1 MTSTQRVDDADCTP
15 RASVAPFQV
24 RGRFFTAIVLQMARA
39 PDAAFFDAIETMMA
53 QTPHFYANAP
63 FVLDLDRA
71 EDIAASFNFI
81 GLVQELRKRKV
92 TLIGVQNGTIE
103 QNKAAL
109 HAGLLSLPS
118 GSDAPTEKAK
128 RNGAARAEPAAPAEK
143 ASAAEASEAK
153 AGDEKAG
160 DEKAGDE
167 KEWPIA
173 VRAVVPR
180 PIAEPPAAALLV
192 TEPVRSGQMIFAE
205 RGDLVVV
212 ASVSPGAE
220 LIARGN
226 IHVYGALRGRAL
238 AGVHGDSA
246 ARIFCQGMEAELIAI
261 AGLYKISDAIDPAL
275 RQRRV
280 QAFLEGGA
288 MRVEPLK

>member
-1 MTSTQRVDDADCTP
+1 MMNSSPRVEVSENTQR
-15 RASVAPFQV
+15 SNVAPFQV

-39 PDAAFFDAIETMMA
+39 PDAAFYDAVDAMLA

-71 EDIAASFNFI
+71 EDIGPSFDFV
-81 GLVQELRKRKV
+81 GLAREMRNRKV

-109 HAGLLSLPS
+109 HAGLITLPS
-118 GSDAPTEKAK
+118 GTDVLPEGRKQNTAT
-128 RNGAARAEPAAPAEK
+128 
-143 ASAAEASEAK
+143 
-153 AGDEKAG
+153 
-160 DEKAGDE
+160 
-167 KEWPIA
+167 KEEDG
-173 VRAVVPR
+173 PR
-180 PIAEPPAAALLV
+180 PTKPINENKNHKENGSKEQRIRPAPPVASSTAAALLV
-192 TEPVRSGQMIFAE
+192 TEPVRSGQQIFAE

-226 IHVYGALRGRAL
+226 IHVYGTLRGRAL

-246 ARIFCQGMEAELIAI
+246 ARIFCETLDAELIAI
-261 AGLYKISDAIDPAL
+261 AGLYKLSDAIDPSL
-275 RQRRV
+275 RRRRV
-280 QAFLEGGA
+280 QAFLNDGTLS
-288 MRVEPLK
+288 VEPLK

>member
-1 MTSTQRVDDADCTP
+1 MMNSSPRVEVSECTQSS
-15 RASVAPFQV
+15 SVAPFQV

-39 PDAAFFDAIETMMA
+39 PDATFFDAIDTMLA

-71 EDIAASFNFI
+71 EDIGPSFDFI
-81 GLVQELRKRKV
+81 GLAREMRNRKV

-109 HAGLLSLPS
+109 HAGLITLPS
-118 GSDAPTEKAK
+118 GTDVLPENRK
-128 RNGAARAEPAAPAEK
+128 NGAAAK
-143 ASAAEASEAK
+143 DHEAAK
-153 AGDEKAG
+153 ADKPIDEIKRQ
-160 DEKAGDE
+160 
-167 KEWPIA
+167 KESDPKEA
-173 VRAVVPR
+173 RTR
-180 PIAEPPAAALLV
+180 PPPPAAYSTGTALLV
-192 TEPVRSGQMIFAE
+192 TEPVRSGQQIFAE

-246 ARIFCQGMEAELIAI
+246 ARIFCETLDAELIAI
-261 AGLYKISDAIDPAL
+261 AGLYKLSDAIDPSL
-275 RQRRV
+275 RRRRV
-280 QAFLEGGA
+280 QAFLDDGTL
-288 MRVEPLK
+288 RVEPLK

>member
-1 MTSTQRVDDADCTP
+1 MMNSTPRVEVNEGAE

-39 PDAAFFDAIETMMA
+39 PDASFFEAVDTMLA

-71 EDIAASFNFI
+71 EDIGPSFDFI
-81 GLVQELRKRKV
+81 GLARELRNRKV

-109 HAGLLSLPS
+109 HAGLITLPS
-118 GSDAPTEKAK
+118 GTDVLPDNRKQ
-128 RNGAARAEPAAPAEK
+128 NGASKAEGAPKAEK
-143 ASAAEASEAK
+143 PTNENKRHKETGPKEPRIREAPPVAAYST
-153 AGDEKAG
+153 GT
-160 DEKAGDE
+160 
-167 KEWPIA
+167 
-173 VRAVVPR
+173 
-180 PIAEPPAAALLV
+180 ALLV
-192 TEPVRSGQMIFAE
+192 TEPVRSGQQIFAE

-226 IHVYGALRGRAL
+226 IHVYGTLRGRAL

-246 ARIFCQGMEAELIAI
+246 ARIFCETLDAELLAI
-261 AGLYKISDAIDPAL
+261 AGLYKLSDAIDSSL
-275 RQRRV
+275 RSRRV
-280 QAFLEGGA
+280 QAFLDDGTL
-288 MRVEPLK
+288 RVEPLK

>member
-24 RGRFFTAIVLQMARA
+24 RGRFFTAIVLQMAHA

-71 EDIAASFNFI
+71 ADIAPSFNFI
-81 GLVQELRKRKV
+81 GLAQELRKRKV

-118 GSDAPTEKAK
+118 GSDAPPEKSK
-128 RNGAARAEPAAPAEK
+128 RNGAAKAEPAAAAAEK

-153 AGDEKAG
+153 AGDAKAG
-160 DEKAGDE
+160 AET
-167 KEWPIA
+167 EWPIA
-173 VRAVVPR
+173 VQAIAQR
-180 PIAEPPAAALLV
+180 PVAEPSAAALLV

>member
-1 MTSTQRVDDADCTP
+1 MNSSPRVEVSESTQ

-39 PDAAFFDAIETMMA
+39 PDAAFFDAVDTMLT

-71 EDIAASFNFI
+71 EDIGPSFDFI
-81 GLVQELRKRKV
+81 ALTREMRNRKV

-109 HAGLLSLPS
+109 HAGLITLPS
-118 GSDAPTEKAK
+118 GTDVLPDSRKQ
-128 RNGAARAEPAAPAEK
+128 NGAAK
-143 ASAAEASEAK
+143 DDEAAK
-153 AGDEKAG
+153 ADKPG
-160 DEKAGDE
+160 
-167 KEWPIA
+167 KENKKGKETHAKEPQIRQAPIA
-173 VRAVVPR
+173 YPTMGT
-180 PIAEPPAAALLV
+180 ALLV
-192 TEPVRSGQMIFAE
+192 TEPVRSGQQIFAE

-226 IHVYGALRGRAL
+226 IHVYGAMRGRAL

-246 ARIFCQGMEAELIAI
+246 ARVFCQNLEAELVAI
-261 AGLYKISDAIDPAL
+261 AGLYKTSDAIDPSL
-275 RQRRV
+275 RSQRI
-280 QAFLEGGA
+280 QAFLDDGA
-288 MRVEPLK
+288 MRIEPLK